1 LALLGH
7 RWLAGG
13 LAGWQADWTGW
24 LDWLPHLLNL
34 AELAWLRLRVVV
46 GNSLGILLAGL
57 LHSWPAAWLAGVLE
71 DRLAG
76 RSALADPG
84 FLADWLS

>member
-1 LALLGH
+1 MGH

-24 LDWLPHLLNL
+24 LDWLPHLLTL

-57 LHSWPAAWLAGVLE
+57 LRRWPAPWLAGVVE

-76 RSALADPG
+76 RSGLADPS